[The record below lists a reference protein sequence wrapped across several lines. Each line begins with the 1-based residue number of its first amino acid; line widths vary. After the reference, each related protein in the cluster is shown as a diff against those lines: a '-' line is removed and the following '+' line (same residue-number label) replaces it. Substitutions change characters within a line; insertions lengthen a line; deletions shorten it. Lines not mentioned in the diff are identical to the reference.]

1 MAFFDRFRKNRRQ
14 EEQPQAPQPHA
25 ESDIKAAL
33 DAEAARLRGTDEQDA
48 APVSAP
54 EPAKAVEEVRPAEPE
69 PIRKTPEPAPEPPKP
84 EPEPVHEA
92 VRPEPPKP
100 EPPKPAP
107 VEPARENTPEPPAE
121 EKKGFFGRLKSRLTR
136 THDNLSGKMDDLVE
150 NAEELDDDFFEEMT
164 DILIMAD
171 VGVKTADEAVG
182 KLREKCEADKTMTP
196 ARAREELREILI
208 DIMGSEPMRLA
219 SPMVLFVI
227 GVNGVGKTTSIGKLA
242 SRLKTVGRRVIIC
255 AGDTFSAAA
264 ADQLTIWADRAGVP
278 IVKQKEGADPAAVV
292 FDGIQAAKQRGADVL
307 IVDTAGRLH
316 NKAHLMEELKKMARV
331 IAREFPEAR
340 TRSLLVIDAT
350 TGQNGLVQANVFKD
364 VTDLEGI
371 ILTKLDGTA
380 KGGIAIAIR
389 SELGLPVR
397 YIGVGEQLD
406 DLQPFDAREFIEAI
420 L

>member
-1 MAFFDRFRKNRRQ
+1 MALFDKLKNKLGIGR
-14 EEQPQAPQPHA
+14 A
-25 ESDIKAAL
+25 EN
-33 DAEAARLRGTDEQDA
+33 
-48 APVSAP
+48 
-54 EPAKAVEEVRPAEPE
+54 PAEPDTKE
-69 PIRKTPEPAPEPPKP
+69 EKAAQ
-84 EPEPVHEA
+84 EA
-92 VRPEPPKP
+92 ES
-100 EPPKPAP
+100 A
-107 VEPARENTPEPPAE
+107 APAE
-121 EKKGFFGRLKSRLTR
+121 ESSAAAQPEEISQPAGKAPEEAGEAPRRESVFGWLKSRLTR
-136 THDNLSGKMDDLVE
+136 THDNLSVKMDDLVE
-150 NAEELDDDFFEEMT
+150 NAAEVDDDFFEEMT

-171 VGVKTADEAVG
+171 VGVHTSDQVVQTLKARCEKTPDV
-182 KLREKCEADKTMTP
+182 TP
-196 ARAREELREILI
+196 AAAREMLREILT
-208 DIMGSEPMRLA
+208 DVMGSEPMRLS

-242 SRLKTVGRRVIIC
+242 ARLKTVGRRVIIC
-255 AGDTFSAAA
+255 AGDTFRAAA
-264 ADQLTIWADRAGVP
+264 ADQLTVWAERAGVP

-316 NKAHLMEELKKMARV
+316 NKSHLMEELKKMARV
-331 IAREFPEAR
+331 ISREFPEAK

-350 TGQNGLVQANVFKD
+350 TGQNGLAQAQVFKD
-364 VTDLEGI
+364 VADLEGI

-406 DLQPFDAREFIEAI
+406 DLRPFDAKEFIDAI